1 MAGKSSPGAAPPA
14 ASVSRPEAGP
24 ASAQRLRVCR
34 LKARADFLRLA
45 KGAKAVSRGF
55 VLQMLPTPPAPEN
68 TKPDAPAQGA
78 LRLGFTVTKKIGNA
92 VARNRARRR
101 LREAARH
108 AVPLYGQGGH
118 DYVLVARGEA
128 ISLDFAKL
136 TGDLIAAL
144 QKIHAAPRPK
154 RT

>member
-1 MAGKSSPGAAPPA
+1 MAGKSSPGAAPLA
-14 ASVSRPEAGP
+14 ASASRPEGP
-24 ASAQRLRVCR
+24 APANAPKILR

-55 VLQMLPTPPAPEN
+55 VLQMLPAPAPEN
-68 TKPDAPAQGA
+68 EKPLMPPGA

-101 LREAARH
+101 LKEAARQ
-108 AVPLYGQGGH
+108 AVPLYGREGH
-118 DYVLVARGEA
+118 DYVLVARAEA
-128 ISLDFAKL
+128 ISLDFAAL

-144 QKIHAAPRPK
+144 KKIHAAPRPK